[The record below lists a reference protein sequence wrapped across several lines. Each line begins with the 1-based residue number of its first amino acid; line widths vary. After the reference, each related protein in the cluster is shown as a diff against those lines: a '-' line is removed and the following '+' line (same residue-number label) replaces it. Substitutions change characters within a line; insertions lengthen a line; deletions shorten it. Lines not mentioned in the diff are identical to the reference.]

1 MMLGAHVMLCM
12 TERDFLKII
21 FCPQNGENRPSPGFS
36 ECIEKFS
43 FFSQFFTF
51 Y

>member
-21 FCPQNGENRPSPGFS
+21 FCPQNRENRPSPGFS
-36 ECIEKFS
+36 ECIGKFS